1 MVWRYFPQIFG
12 RKIMTKQ
19 EVAKLSILI
28 EEAQS
33 RIIEEP
39 TVVNSMYDDEM
50 RNAYVAL
57 DKANEAL
64 KTVFLMKFIAA

>member
-50 RNAYVAL
+50 RDAYVAL

-64 KTVFLMKFIAA
+64 KTVLLMKFIAA

>member
-1 MVWRYFPQIFG
+1 
-12 RKIMTKQ
+12 MTKQ

-50 RNAYVAL
+50 RDAYVAL

-64 KTVFLMKFIAA
+64 KTVLLMKFIAA

>member
-1 MVWRYFPQIFG
+1 
-12 RKIMTKQ
+12 MTKQ

-39 TVVNSMYDDEM
+39 TAVNSVYDDEM
-50 RNAYVAL
+50 HNAYVAL
-57 DKANEAL
+57 DNANEAL
-64 KTVFLMKFIAA
+64 KTILLMKFIAA